1 MVLKFD
7 HLKVVLQHST
17 PVVVLIDEILHVN
30 FAASD
35 NLVSDSYYY
44 LGSILLRSYLI
55 YIFVV
60 ITVL

>member
-17 PVVVLIDEILHVN
+17 PVVVLMNEILHVN

-44 LGSILLRSYLI
+44 LGSILVISYFI
-55 YIFVV
+55 YI
-60 ITVL
+60 